1 MPIGFLEYEDE
12 DRYKF
17 IRGGKVLPVPT
28 ERALLLDDNDWDLI
42 YSNDQ
47 NYNFEIGSLSSNK
60 NQKFKIN
67 GNNFFL
73 NIAQLLVQQVLVN
86 HVQLQV
92 CYKAL
97 YKLKIIII

>member
-12 DRYKF
+12 DQYKF

-28 ERALLLDDNDWDLI
+28 ERAFLLDDNDWDLI
-42 YSNDQ
+42 YSNDK

-67 GNNFFL
+67 GNNFFSKHSA
-73 NIAQLLVQQVLVN
+73 IVG
-86 HVQLQV
+86 
-92 CYKAL
+92 
-97 YKLKIIII
+97 